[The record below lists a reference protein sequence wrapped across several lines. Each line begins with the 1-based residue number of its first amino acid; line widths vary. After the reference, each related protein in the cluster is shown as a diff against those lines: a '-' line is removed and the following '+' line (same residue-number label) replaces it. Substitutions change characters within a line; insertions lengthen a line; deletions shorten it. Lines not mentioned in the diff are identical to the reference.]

1 MNHNIS
7 QGDRRNKMNL
17 DNLKEE
23 IDNIDEELVS
33 LLNKRMDVTRK
44 IAEYKN
50 QNNLPLRDVKNE
62 REKMNEIIEKSD
74 DEKADYMSVLYSMIF
89 DISNSY
95 QNNFAS
101 TKSELTSKIEDAIE
115 NTDKIFPT
123 HAKVACQGVEGANSQ
138 IACDKLFR
146 NANITYY
153 KSFGEVFK
161 SIENGECR
169 YGIIPV
175 ENSIAGSVNS
185 AYDLM
190 SKHHFKIVRSIRLK
204 IDHNLLVKPGTKLQD
219 IKEIYSHEQAIN
231 QCSEFLGS
239 LKDVKVIPCENTAI
253 AAKRV
258 SESPRGDVAAIA
270 SRACISLYNLSSLKE
285 SIQNTDNNYTRFI
298 CISKDLE
305 IYPGASKTSV
315 MLTLPH
321 EPGSLYKIL
330 SRFYALGV
338 NLIKLESRPL
348 PNREFEFMF
357 YFDLETSVYTK
368 GLLGLLDEL
377 SSKCDNF
384 NYLGSYNEVI

>member
-1 MNHNIS
+1 MDIE
-7 QGDRRNKMNL
+7 NL
-17 DNLKEE
+17 QNE
-23 IDNIDEELVS
+23 IDNIDKDIVS
-33 LLNKRMDVTRK
+33 LLNKRMAISKK
-44 IAEYKN
+44 IAQTKVE
-50 QNNLPLRDVKNE
+50 NNLPLRDVSKE
-62 REKMNEIIEKSD
+62 RQKMNEVIDMSEEDLK
-74 DEKADYMSVLYSMIF
+74 DYMSVLYSMIF
-89 DISNSY
+89 DVTKSY
-95 QNNFAS
+95 QS
-101 TKSELTSKIEDAIE
+101 TFIAKNSDITSNIE
-115 NTDKIFPT
+115 NAMEKTDKIFPQ

-153 KSFGEVFK
+153 KSFEGVFK
-161 SIENGECR
+161 AIENGECR
-169 YGIIPV
+169 YGIVPV

-190 SKHHFKIVRSIRLK
+190 SKHNFKIVRSIRLK
-204 IDHNLLVKPGTKLQD
+204 IDHNLLVKPGTKLED
-219 IKEIYSHEQAIN
+219 IREIYSHEQAIN

-258 SESPRGDVAAIA
+258 SLSDRNDVAAIA

-298 CISKDLE
+298 CISKELE

-368 GLLGLLDEL
+368 GLLSLLDEL
-377 SSKCDNF
+377 SMICDNF
-384 NYLGSYNEVI
+384 TYLGSYNEVI